1 MARSKKVE
9 VVQDVRLPNADVG
22 STLNAGLQEMTRV
35 ALRKLSAGPAKEGA
49 VEKPGYRLHPDR
61 KLV

>member
-1 MARSKKVE
+1 MLDCPML
-9 VVQDVRLPNADVG
+9 DVALTLDAD
-22 STLNAGLQEMTRV
+22 LQEMTRV
-35 ALRKLSAGPAKEGA
+35 ALRKLSASPAKEGA